1 MNAQTGHSGGTVP
14 TRKTCNNAVRKAL
27 KTVSESRHT
36 GQRVGHQQ
44 NYLLTARMPPS
55 GKAPDR
61 CARLITSNHG
71 ELRSRR
77 LGPSFCKASLTFRP
91 LHVEWQDVAGRGASV
106 RDVFNSFKPAMI
118 AVDLFAGAGGM
129 SLGARLAG
137 IDVRLAIEC
146 DPHATATYTHNHP
159 DTRLR
164 LDDIRNVKRI
174 GIGKNG
180 SSTVLFGGPPCQGF
194 STSNQ
199 RTRSKSNQSNWLFRE
214 FIRLVKSWR
223 PDWVVFENVKGIL
236 ETENGAF
243 VESVLREL
251 EDAGYRTC
259 RWLLNA
265 ADFGVPQRRHRLFVI
280 GSRHGIQVTEPR
292 KMAKARVT
300 VKQAISDLPTLEN
313 GAAVDALPYPTKP
326 RYRYARMMRGELDR
340 CVNHLVTRNAA
351 YVIRRYC
358 HVPQGGN
365 WEDIPAKLMKNY
377 RDRSRCHT
385 GIYHRL
391 SYTEPSVV
399 IGNFRK
405 NMLIHPKQDRGLSV
419 REAARLQ
426 SFPDWYEFKGSIG
439 FQQQQV
445 GNSVPPLLAKAVFD
459 TILRADAGK
468 EA

>member
-1 MNAQTGHSGGTVP
+1 
-14 TRKTCNNAVRKAL
+14 
-27 KTVSESRHT
+27 
-36 GQRVGHQQ
+36 
-44 NYLLTARMPPS
+44 
-55 GKAPDR
+55 
-61 CARLITSNHG
+61 
-71 ELRSRR
+71 
-77 LGPSFCKASLTFRP
+77 
-91 LHVEWQDVAGRGASV
+91 
-106 RDVFNSFKPAMI
+106 
-118 AVDLFAGAGGM
+118 M

-137 IDVRLAIEC
+137 VDVRSAIEC
-146 DPHATATYTHNHP
+146 DPHAAATYTHNHP
-159 DTRLR
+159 DSRLR

-174 GIGKNG
+174 GMGKDG

-199 RTRSKSNQSNWLFRE
+199 RTRNTNNQSNWLFRE

-243 VESVLREL
+243 VGSVLGEL

-280 GSRHGIQVTEPR
+280 GFRHGIRLTKPR
-292 KMAKARVT
+292 KLAKARVT
-300 VKQAISDLPTLEN
+300 VKHAISDLPALEN
-313 GAAVDALPYPTKP
+313 GAAVDVLPYPAKP
-326 RYRYARMMRGELDR
+326 RHKYARMMRGELDS
-340 CVNHLVTRNAA
+340 CANHLVTRNAPF
-351 YVIRRYC
+351 VIRRYR

-365 WEDIPAKLMKNY
+365 WEDVPEHLMKNY
-377 RDRSRCHT
+377 ADRTRCHT

-391 SYTEPSVV
+391 REDVPSIVV
-399 IGNFRK
+399 GNYRK
-405 NMLIHPKQDRGLSV
+405 NMLIHPTQDRGLSV

-445 GNSVPPLLAKAVFD
+445 GNAVPPLLAYHVFQAV
-459 TILRADAGK
+459 IEAAGTRK
-468 EA
+468 SQG